1 MDPRR
6 SPSSSTSHPEQASGP
21 RHELGAQYA
30 SLETPSAT
38 RVIGGKF
45 DQRDGQRPECAV
57 VPGMTDVL
65 AACERAN
72 GIVTPL
78 GAPARLFVRRSE
90 KRIGPPLC
98 PSLRRLSPQVGGL
111 LRSRRHLRRLPQ
123 LRDWTSVGGLAGSQ
137 CRHMGRVDADRI
149 SGAMLL
155 EPSQSRLARS
165 SCIRKAL
172 LNFIQLALDRVDV
185 AVSEPDL
192 RVRHRRRR

>member
-98 PSLRRLSPQVGGL
+98 PSLRRLAPKLEGFCVLEGICDGSHSFATGPQSEV
-111 LRSRRHLRRLPQ
+111 S
-123 LRDWTSVGGLAGSQ
+123 
-137 CRHMGRVDADRI
+137 
-149 SGAMLL
+149 
-155 EPSQSRLARS
+155 
-165 SCIRKAL
+165 
-172 LNFIQLALDRVDV
+172 LALSAATWVGLMPIESPVPCSLNQASRAWPDR
-185 AVSEPDL
+185 A
-192 RVRHRRRR
+192 